1 MTMKT
6 KDKKESKPRAER
18 KTYRNVRGYVVVRRS
33 TAEIE
38 SLRSGLASGDTHTPD
53 TPVFWNLSRTCAR
66 RYAKKFTISSV

>member
-6 KDKKESKPRAER
+6 KDKKERKPRAER
-18 KTYRNVRGYVVVRRS
+18 KTYRNVRGYIVVRRS

-53 TPVFWNLSRTCAR
+53 TPVF
-66 RYAKKFTISSV
+66 